1 MLDQNDLQAIAQLI
15 GNLEKQIDSKMD
27 NLEKRMDSKLEKQR
41 DDILEVIQQQSETTQ
56 AMISE
61 SEQRMKVYM
70 ENQVGKRIDS
80 HSMAT
85 NWPMKSNGNLK
96 ERLSNWKN
104 AWKLWKQRP
113 VNFYIDFKPR
123 VYAPGFFVALFALH
137 G

>member
-80 HSMAT
+80 LFDGYKLAHEKQ
-85 NWPMKSNGNLK
+85 WEL
-96 ERLSNWKN
+96 ERKVEQLEKRLE
-104 AWKLWKQRP
+104 AVEAK
-113 VNFYIDFKPR
+113 
-123 VYAPGFFVALFALH
+123 AG
-137 G
+137 

>member
-15 GNLEKQIDSKMD
+15 
-27 NLEKRMDSKLEKQR
+27 DSKLEKQR
-41 DDILEVIQQQSETTQ
+41 DDILEVVDERTNSLLEIIQQQSETTQ

-80 HSMAT
+80 LFDGYKLAHEKQ
-85 NWPMKSNGNLK
+85 WEL
-96 ERLSNWKN
+96 ERKVEQLEKR
-104 AWKLWKQRP
+104 LE
-113 VNFYIDFKPR
+113 
-123 VYAPGFFVALFALH
+123 ALEAKA